1 MARTIIELSS
11 LDETHGFAK
20 TLAKELL
27 PGDVLAF
34 YGDVGAGKTTLIKS
48 IVSTFGYPKS
58 EVTSPTFT
66 YLNIYNANLPIYH
79 FDLYRFENEEEFL
92 QKGFDEYFEAN
103 GLCLIEWA
111 EKIPSLLPK
120 NTKKLF
126 LEHKEGARACFVE

>member
-11 LDETHGFAK
+11 LDETDRFGK
-20 TLAKELL
+20 TLAKELR

-34 YGDVGAGKTTLIKS
+34 YGDIGAGKTTLIKS
-48 IVSTFGYPKS
+48 IVSSFSYPKS
-58 EVTSPTFT
+58 EITSPTFT
-66 YLNIYNANLPIYH
+66 YLNIYNAKLPIFH

-103 GLCLIEWA
+103 GICLVEWA

-120 NTKKLF
+120 NTKKIF
-126 LEHKEGARACFVE
+126 LKHKEGARACFVE